1 MKASSNDST
10 RRPDKGSN
18 SAGPGGRRDA
28 VRIAEARSQ
37 NRIREYYGD
46 PETSRVAAG
55 EIGSAIEPRS
65 PIEMKLAQ

>member
-1 MKASSNDST
+1 MIPRAAPTKETAALG
-10 RRPDKGSN
+10 RV
-18 SAGPGGRRDA
+18 GRRDA

-37 NRIREYYGD
+37 NRIRAYYGD